1 MPHNQTKM
9 AVGTEIDAGREPSVA
24 SPTGDAKSPS
34 SVAFQTVDAGVLRRL
49 ASVSAEISQGRPL
62 METLQAVADGVVA
75 ALGFGVAAVN
85 FVQPDGDLHIS
96 AIAGPSEAREALL
109 GKTVPRQAV
118 DDLIAR
124 SQPWGALRFVP
135 HGQPTLGQPFEW
147 VADVVPTT
155 DPEAWHP
162 EDALFGPMYGSDG
175 ELVGLLSV
183 DLPPGLRRPAP
194 LLCELLEIFTVQ
206 AGIAIENAR
215 LIEELRRERDRLAAS
230 EKAFRFF
237 FTGSAG
243 AMCTVSL
250 DEANLGRIL
259 RANRALGRLLGY
271 SIDELL
277 QLRLDDLLVGE
288 DRPGGG
294 ADALFGRGP
303 RGDVRVDRQMVC
315 RDGSTVWT
323 CLTGAQI
330 VLDAAS
336 APVLLLHVDDISA
349 RKTLEASLSE
359 MAKRDPLTGLPN
371 RRAFLDY
378 LRAMM
383 GETGRGAGG
392 GAVIYA
398 DLDGFKRV
406 NDRFGHS
413 AGDEVLKAA
422 AHRLAAHFRDS
433 DVVARL
439 GGDEFAIVA
448 PDLDRRQAGGLI
460 ARVRSAF
467 AEPMPGMPDGSA
479 ITVSLGVSYLDPV
492 RPEARTAEEILHQA
506 DQAMYADKRM
516 QRLSTKTG

>member
-1 MPHNQTKM
+1 VK
-9 AVGTEIDAGREPSVA
+9 GDGRSSSPGPLDTVA
-24 SPTGDAKSPS
+24 
-34 SVAFQTVDAGVLRRL
+34 AGVLRRL
-49 ASVSAEISQGRPL
+49 ALVSAEISQGRPL
-62 METLQAVADGVVA
+62 LKTLQAVAEGVVT

-96 AIAGPSEAREALL
+96 AIAGPPEAREALL

-124 SQPWGALRFVP
+124 SQAWGTLRFVP
-135 HGQPTLGQPFEW
+135 HGQPTLGPSFEW
-147 VADVVPTT
+147 VADMAPTT
-155 DPEAWHP
+155 DLESWHP
-162 EDALFGPMYGSDG
+162 EDALFGPMYGSAG

-250 DEANLGRIL
+250 DDTDRGRIL

-277 QLRLDDLLVGE
+277 QRRLDDLLVGD

-294 ADALFGRGP
+294 TGDLLRRGP
-303 RGDVRVDRQMVC
+303 QGDVRVDRQLVC

-336 APVLLLHVDDISA
+336 APVILLHIDDISA

-378 LRAMM
+378 LQATME
-383 GETGRGAGG
+383 ETRRGAGG

-398 DLDGFKRV
+398 DLNGFKRV
-406 NDRFGHS
+406 NDRLGHS
-413 AGDEVLKAA
+413 VGDEVLRAA
-422 AHRLAAHFRDS
+422 AHRLAAQFRDS

-448 PDLDRRQAGGLI
+448 PDLDRRQARGLI
-460 ARVRSAF
+460 ARIRSAF
-467 AEPMPGMPDGSA
+467 AQPMPGMPNGTA
-479 ITVSLGVSYLDPV
+479 ITVSLGVSYLDPA
-492 RPEARTAEEILHQA
+492 RPEARTAEEVLHQA
-506 DQAMYADKRM
+506 DQAMYADKRA